1 MQDRSQVV
9 GPGCVQGLQVVAWSW
24 CWQSC
29 RFADNV
35 GGWRR
40 SQCAVTFGA
49 LADCPAAPC
58 AHVKCHYAPNAP
70 NDTIP
75 RLDSV
80 AFSMRARA
88 AAPGHHQ
95 VRRLGQKPMTR
106 LSPLLHGQ
114 QGMTLSWNSIKHAHI
129 HVAYLCQPR
138 EIAGCAVLE
147 WGLIALSSPTFDR
160 FLGKYHEYIGE
171 TSPILYRVFGT

>member
-1 MQDRSQVV
+1 VEDRSQVV

-70 NDTIP
+70 NAPNDTIP

-95 VRRLGQKPMTR
+95 ARRLGQKPMTR

-114 QGMTLSWNSIKHAHI
+114 QGDDA
-129 HVAYLCQPR
+129 
-138 EIAGCAVLE
+138 ELE
-147 WGLIALSSPTFDR
+147 FD
-160 FLGKYHEYIGE
+160 KTCPY
-171 TSPILYRVFGT
+171 TCRVPVSATRDCWMRCVGVGFDCFE